1 LTDLVNSLAAF
12 SRYQITGRSM
22 PNLTW
27 KHETVNGRLRLT
39 IDATPAP
46 TGARLWVAET
56 RTQDFRT
63 AKWREQAVTLSN
75 GKTIGEVTPPAKGHL
90 AFYGELDYEIDGLKY
105 HLSTQVRMTECSV
118 DLQQC

>member
-12 SRYQITGRSM
+12 ARHQISGRSM

-27 KHETVNGRLRLT
+27 KHETANGRLRLT

-46 TGARLWVAET
+46 KAARLWVAQTE
-56 RTQDFRT
+56 TQDFRS
-63 AKWREQAVTLSN
+63 AKWTEQAVTVSN
-75 GKTIGEVTPPAKGHL
+75 GIMIGEVTPPEQGHL

-105 HLSTQVRMTECSV
+105 HLSTQIRVTACNP
-118 DLQQC
+118 DLRQC

>member
-1 LTDLVNSLAAF
+1 
-12 SRYQITGRSM
+12 M

-46 TGARLWVAET
+46 TGARLWMAET

-63 AKWREQAVTLSN
+63 AKWREQAMTLSN
-75 GKTIGEVTPPAKGHL
+75 GIAIGEVTPPEKGHL

-105 HLSTQVRMTECSV
+105 HLSTQIRVTECSV
-118 DLQQC
+118 DLRQC